1 MEHMKSISM
10 LKRFVGL
17 FHVIFACITFTGI
30 GLMYLNSNYGRGLS
44 WLTSESFEQ
53 SPDFTRKV
61 QNDITNIFDYIRYQE
76 IFETN
81 GTLDYSKV
89 VLEVSSGPGD
99 DRSYTLNDI
108 IVYGKSLGYY
118 LDEAD
123 DFALKGSP
131 DSIPEEEQEQVYVI
145 YRCYQDRKSVV

>member
-61 QNDITNIFDYIRYQE
+61 QNDITNIFDYIRYQ
-76 IFETN
+76 
-81 GTLDYSKV
+81 
-89 VLEVSSGPGD
+89 
-99 DRSYTLNDI
+99 
-108 IVYGKSLGYY
+108 
-118 LDEAD
+118 
-123 DFALKGSP
+123 
-131 DSIPEEEQEQVYVI
+131 
-145 YRCYQDRKSVV
+145 

>member
-1 MEHMKSISM
+1 M

-44 WLTSESFEQ
+44 WLTSETFEQ

-108 IVYGKSLGYY
+108 IVYGKSLG
-118 LDEAD
+118 
-123 DFALKGSP
+123 FGMWKS
-131 DSIPEEEQEQVYVI
+131 SIPI
-145 YRCYQDRKSVV
+145 LS